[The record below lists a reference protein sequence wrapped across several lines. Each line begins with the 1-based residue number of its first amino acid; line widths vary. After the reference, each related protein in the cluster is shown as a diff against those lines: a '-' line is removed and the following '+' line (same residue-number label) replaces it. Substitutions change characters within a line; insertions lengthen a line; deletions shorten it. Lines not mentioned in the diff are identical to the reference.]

1 MGSLERLV
9 AQRTISHETAS
20 TSRPKLQTRNSSY
33 FRNTSN
39 RRLKNKAS
47 PSDRFSHEDAHFFQ
61 SLPKKIQKK
70 QFTSE
75 ERQLLAGENHSQAP
89 DPVNEVDCHSVP
101 QPRRKHSDLVKRT
114 STSSSIS
121 SVHTLEERPIDSTAG
136 MDKSVLD
143 SFRWMEDEEDLDLTL
158 DNYHE
163 HLMESKLGSNPRQPS
178 FRRTL
183 SLTAL
188 PREDYGKP
196 TPCELIT
203 RTTSS
208 TPLPIPSRRDSY
220 ERLTSRSVSRLP
232 RLPPTASQ
240 RPVDRSA
247 KHYQDAE
254 TRLKLRVYLAS
265 PSKFDEALEFGF
277 PSLTNTS
284 STSSNRPS
292 LSRNRHTE
300 PTPQTFLDDDL
311 ENSSFLDGLSD
322 SDSLSEMETPHT
334 PSDTYPFHNTHRLP
348 TSQTTS
354 SELERPLVYKTA
366 SAPKIL
372 NSSADRP
379 WQQSSHM
386 QLAELTG
393 NREMTLRMTLT
404 RPELR
409 ARESLLYAGSVS
421 QGDDPLALG
430 QLHTG
435 VALGKD
441 PWDHSRKEAGRVK
454 RLWRRFR
461 GRT

>member
-1 MGSLERLV
+1 
-9 AQRTISHETAS
+9 
-20 TSRPKLQTRNSSY
+20 
-33 FRNTSN
+33 
-39 RRLKNKAS
+39 
-47 PSDRFSHEDAHFFQ
+47 
-61 SLPKKIQKK
+61 
-70 QFTSE
+70 
-75 ERQLLAGENHSQAP
+75 
-89 DPVNEVDCHSVP
+89 
-101 QPRRKHSDLVKRT
+101 
-114 STSSSIS
+114 
-121 SVHTLEERPIDSTAG
+121 

-143 SFRWMEDEEDLDLTL
+143 SFRWMDDEEDLDLTL
-158 DNYHE
+158 ETYHE
-163 HLMESKLGSNPRQPS
+163 HLVEPKSGSRPRQAS

-196 TPCELIT
+196 TPCELIA

-254 TRLKLRVYLAS
+254 TRLKLRAYLAS

-277 PSLTNTS
+277 PSLTNTPL
-284 STSSNRPS
+284 TSSNRPS
-292 LSRNRHTE
+292 LCRNRHTE
-300 PTPQTFLDDDL
+300 PIPETFLDDDL

-322 SDSLSEMETPHT
+322 SESLSEMETPNT
-334 PSDTYPFHNTHRLP
+334 PSDTYTFHNTHRLP

-354 SELERPLVYKTA
+354 SELERPLVYKAA

-430 QLHTG
+430 QLQTG

-441 PWDHSRKEAGRVK
+441 PWDHSSKEGGRVK

-461 GRT
+461 GRA